1 MPKCYK
7 LRQKLKNES
16 EKTQYIV
23 STENEILRISPEG
36 LHNIIIKTQSKV
48 VETPT
53 IG

>member
-23 STENEILRISPEG
+23 SVENEILRILPGS
-36 LHNIIIKTQSKV
+36 LHNIIIKIQSKV

-53 IG
+53 MG